1 MDLRKNCAQNR
12 KDLNSMSKVPFG
24 FKDYNVISGIVF
36 PPFITQQRMDEV
48 KNLPLRADD
57 VFVVGYCKSGTTWL
71 QLIVKLILSN
81 GKEDGKTV
89 REAIPMLSA
98 LGNEPYPMVDVDA
111 MTSPRA
117 FKSHEPY
124 DMIPGGPP
132 SRSPAKYIYIAR
144 NPKDVIVSAYYHCC
158 WAKHCGFIGTA
169 NDLLQAFIDGTM
181 FYGSW
186 FDHVLGWW
194 KHRND
199 PNILFIKY
207 EDMNRDLLGTVNSI
221 ADFIGCSLKREVID
235 SIVEKTTFDKMKD
248 STSSWMPV
256 HFRHNNPNEAP
267 FMRKGVVGDWKNHF
281 TAEQWAEFDTQ
292 YTEKM
297 RDTGLEF
304 DFE

>member
-1 MDLRKNCAQNR
+1 
-12 KDLNSMSKVPFG
+12 
-24 FKDYNVISGIVF
+24 
-36 PPFITQQRMDEV
+36 MDEL
-48 KNLPLRADD
+48 KNFPLRADD
-57 VFVVGYCKSGTTWL
+57 VFVVGYVKSGTTWL

-89 REAIPMLSA
+89 LDTIPWLAA
-98 LGNEPYPMVDVDA
+98 LGDHAQNGPQPYADTDA
-111 MTSPRA
+111 MASPRA

-124 DMIPGGPP
+124 DMTPGGPP

-144 NPKDVIVSAYYHCC
+144 NPKDTIVSAYHHTRWDKGIGYT
-158 WAKHCGFIGTA
+158 GTA
-169 NDLLQAFIDGTM
+169 NDLIQGFADGNM
-181 FYGSW
+181 HFGSW

-194 KHRND
+194 KHRDDQNV
-199 PNILFIKY
+199 LFIKY
-207 EDMNRDLLGTVNSI
+207 EDMKKDLLRTVNAI
-221 ADFIGCSLKREVID
+221 ADFTGCSLKREVID

-304 DFE
+304 DFV